1 MKSWRSF
8 FSSTTRALVASV
20 LAVSL
25 VGAGCTKLVDQET
38 QALSAPRTLTMWGV
52 IDDAAA
58 YEAAM
63 SAYSQRYPNVT
74 IDFRRLRLEEYES
87 ELLNAM
93 AEDRGPDIFLVH
105 HDWTNKYLPKMSSMP
120 VSARV
125 AERTVQGSIKKE
137 VIWQS
142 VNQPLMTNREF
153 KDAFV
158 DTVLADTIRVVNV
171 STDPLVNDFR
181 ERVVGVP
188 TFIDTLALYYNR
200 ALLNTAG
207 IPLPPETWDDFQ
219 TQVKRLTRRDP
230 QDTAVLLQSGAAF
243 GTGAN
248 IERSVDVLTA
258 LMRQNGAIMGTAD
271 GLPAFHLIPQEFQG
285 AEEPPSYGAIRFYSE
300 FADPTKDTY
309 TWNADQPNSLEAF
322 IQGRTAFFFGYAY
335 QQDTIL
341 SRAPQ
346 LNLGITKLPQIVN
359 RPQTTTA
366 NYWYWAVAKR
376 SREQAHAWNFVN
388 TLAQKATQTS
398 IAAVTGR
405 PSPRRDVLAEQLR
418 DEKMGVFASQVL
430 SAKTWYQGKN
440 SQAMEQAMTR
450 MMDIVA
456 NKETNIDEAVKFTIE
471 QIEETY
477 Y

>member
-8 FSSTTRALVASV
+8 FSSTTRTLLAGV
-20 LAVSL
+20 LALSL
-25 VGAGCTKLVDQET
+25 AGAGCTKLVDQET
-38 QALSAPRTLTMWGV
+38 QALSAPKTLTMWGV
-52 IDDAAA
+52 IDDAVA
-58 YEAAM
+58 YESAIT
-63 SAYSQRYPNVT
+63 AYSQRYPNVR
-74 IDFRRLRLEEYES
+74 IDFRRLRLEEYET

-105 HDWTNKYLPKMSSMP
+105 HDWTNKYLSKISSMP
-120 VSARV
+120 PSVRV
-125 AERTVQGSIKKE
+125 AERTVQGSVKKE
-137 VIWQS
+137 VVWQS

-158 DTVLADTIRVVNV
+158 DTVLADTMRVVNV
-171 STDPLVNDFR
+171 STDPLTNDFR

-200 ALLNTAG
+200 SLLNAAG

-230 QDTAVLLQSGAAF
+230 RDTAILTQSGAAF

-248 IERSVDVLTA
+248 IERSVDVLTS
-258 LMRQNGAIMGTAD
+258 LMMQNGAVMSTREGY
-271 GLPAFHLIPQEFQG
+271 PAFHLIPQEFQG
-285 AEEPPSYGAIRFYSE
+285 SAEAPSFGAIRFYSE

-359 RPQTTTA
+359 RPQATTA
-366 NYWYWAVAKR
+366 NYWYWTVAKR
-376 SREQAHAWNFVN
+376 SKESSHAWNFVN
-388 TLAQKATQTS
+388 TLAQKPTQTA
-398 IAAVTGR
+398 IASVTGR

-430 SAKTWYQGKN
+430 NAKTWYQGKN
-440 SQAMEQAMTR
+440 PQAMEQAMIR
-450 MMDIVA
+450 MMDAIA
-456 NKETNIDEAVKFTIE
+456 NKETSIEEAVKFTIE

-477 Y
+477 